1 MNDTFNMSRLGC
13 LIDRHYAMYR
23 RHYLT
28 ALLIPAVLPWLLV
41 GFMLLGSARVE
52 PSWVM
57 ALLCCI
63 FAFTAV
69 IVRLTLRA
77 YVMPGVTVAEMT
89 LPVSGAERKLFA
101 WGNSLFWTL
110 IAAVIMWVEIQLASL
125 TGWAPAVH
133 LGMLYRSL
141 SVLGALTVGLL
152 GIHAM
157 ILCCYAV
164 FTKHLYI
171 GILLMVLLVM
181 LFERAPLLGITSLG
195 MQLAVSGVLTLALW
209 AVALYR
215 VVRFQFR

>member
-1 MNDTFNMSRLGC
+1 MNDTFNMSRFGC

-23 RHYLT
+23 RHYLI

-41 GFMLLGSARVE
+41 GFTLLGSARVE

-63 FAFTAV
+63 FAFTSV
-69 IVRLTLRA
+69 IVWLTLRA
-77 YVMPGVTVAEMT
+77 YVMPGMTVAEMT

-110 IAAVIMWVEIQLASL
+110 IAAVVMWVEIQLASL
-125 TGWAPAVH
+125 TGWTPAVH
-133 LGMLYRSL
+133 VGMVYRSL
-141 SVLGALTVGLL
+141 PVLGILGVGLL

-157 ILCCYAV
+157 TLCCYAV
-164 FTKHLYI
+164 FTKRLYI

-181 LFERAPLLGITSLG
+181 LFERVPSLGITSLG
-195 MQLAVSGVLTLALW
+195 MQLAVAGVLTLALW

>member
-89 LPVSGAERKLFA
+89 LPVSGYHVGRDSAR
-101 WGNSLFWTL
+101 
-110 IAAVIMWVEIQLASL
+110 VIDR
-125 TGWAPAVH
+125 
-133 LGMLYRSL
+133 LGAGHAFGHALSVAIGAGGADGGIIGHSCDDFVLLCSFHEVPLYRHP
-141 SVLGALTVGLL
+141 AD
-152 GIHAM
+152 
-157 ILCCYAV
+157 
-164 FTKHLYI
+164 
-171 GILLMVLLVM
+171 
-181 LFERAPLLGITSLG
+181 
-195 MQLAVSGVLTLALW
+195 GVAGDAFRTR
-209 AVALYR
+209 AVAGHYVVGDAAGGGRRADAGAVGRRALPGR
-215 VVRFQFR
+215 QVPVPVVRRGCRQQRY